1 VCSDLVDAF
10 EQRLG
15 RDAVRE
21 LLGGPPAAF
30 PDRYALA
37 SPIAPRPIGVP
48 VIGVH
53 GTADDRVPVRQ
64 TERFA
69 ARVRRPLDPPRRRR
83 PLIRRYRPRPR
94 RRGGLP

>member
-1 VCSDLVDAF
+1 MGNGAVVD
-10 EQRLG
+10 
-15 RDAVRE
+15 
-21 LLGGPPAAF
+21 LLGGPPAAV

-37 SPIAPRPIGVP
+37 SPIARIPIGVP

-69 ARVRRPLDPPRRRR
+69 AASGDRWTRCLASTTSP
-83 PLIRRYRPRPR
+83 
-94 RRGGLP
+94 